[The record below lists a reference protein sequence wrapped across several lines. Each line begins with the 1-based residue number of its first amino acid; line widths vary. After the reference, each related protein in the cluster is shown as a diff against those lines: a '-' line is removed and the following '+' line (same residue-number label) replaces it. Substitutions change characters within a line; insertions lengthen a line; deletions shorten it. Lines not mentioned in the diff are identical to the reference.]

1 MVCWQCAKACHNK
14 TYDNERAV
22 RQMVRSQRDMRIPS
36 ELLPY
41 CPVCGAPMTMNLRID
56 ELFVQDEGWY
66 AAQKRYEDF
75 LCKHKH
81 SNILYME
88 LGVGLNTPSIIK
100 LPFWKTDLAES
111 SRDLCLPESHRSVLP
126 SGTRGPKS
134 VH

>member
-1 MVCWQCAKACHNK
+1 MEQKIWHCPICGQDF
-14 TYDNERAV
+14 TGLEP
-22 RQMVRSQRDMRIPS
+22 PS
-36 ELLPY
+36 P

-100 LPFWKTDLAES
+100 LPFWKMTLQNPRAIYACLNLTEAFCPQELAGQS
-111 SRDLCLPESHRSVLP
+111 LCIDADAGKTLERLAL
-126 SGTRGPKS
+126 
-134 VH
+134 